1 MEKIYKKLGV
11 VKAVG
16 ALGMNAS
23 GVEAW
28 IENEEEHPEA
38 WMRSAAAEA
47 NKQGGH
53 MSFIQQI
60 SVAPFL
66 FYRFSDGSRLW
77 DVTKESFNAF
87 AGSGAVEVWQ
97 EDSPYPKPGV
107 VRKWLKSLL

>member
-1 MEKIYKKLGV
+1 MEAIYKRLGV
-11 VKAVG
+11 EKAVE
-16 ALGMNAS
+16 ALRMNVS

-47 NKQGGH
+47 KKHGGRT
-53 MSFIQQI
+53 FFVQQV

-77 DVTKESFNAF
+77 DVTKERFNAF

-107 VRKWLKSLL
+107 VGKWLKGLL

>member
-1 MEKIYKKLGV
+1 MESIYKRLGV
-11 VKAVG
+11 EKAVV
-16 ALGMNAS
+16 ALRANAS

-38 WMRSAAAEA
+38 CMRSAGSEA
-47 NKQGGH
+47 NKQGGS
-53 MSFIQQI
+53 MSFIQQL

-107 VRKWLKSLL
+107 VRKWLKGLL

>member
-1 MEKIYKKLGV
+1 MESIYKKLGV
-11 VKAVG
+11 EKAAA
-16 ALGMNAS
+16 ALRANAS

-28 IENEEEHPEA
+28 IENEEEQPEA
-38 WMRSAAAEA
+38 WMRSAAIEA

-53 MSFIQQI
+53 TSFIQQV

-87 AGSGAVEVWQ
+87 AGSGAVDVWQ

-107 VRKWLKSLL
+107 VRKWLKGLL

>member
-1 MEKIYKKLGV
+1 MEAIYKRLGV
-11 VKAVG
+11 EKAVE
-16 ALGMNAS
+16 ALRMNVS

-47 NKQGGH
+47 NKHGGRT
-53 MSFIQQI
+53 SFVQQV

-77 DVTKESFNAF
+77 DVTRESFNVF
-87 AGSGAVEVWQ
+87 AGSGVVEVWQ
-97 EDSPYPKPGV
+97 EDRPYPKPGV
-107 VRKWLKSLL
+107 VRKWLKGLL